1 MIAILRVIAFG
12 PLLLLN
18 TVTMT
23 RAADQTIIL
32 ELGVGS
38 VYMLDRPFETVLISD
53 PNVIDVHTQTERSVM
68 LEPLNL
74 GASNI
79 VFLDE
84 RKIAISNIR
93 VFVCTTIRTKSREGP
108 DCE

>member
-1 MIAILRVIAFG
+1 MIAILRAIAFG
-12 PLLLLN
+12 LLLLFN

-23 RAADQTIIL
+23 RAADQTIVL

-93 VFVCTTIRTKSREGP
+93 VFVCNTIRTKSREGP